1 MNAVDT
7 VNACKPKI
15 MGMNDHFVGMISSK
29 YDTARGWFKTYNLY
43 FGQNT
48 KTVSFK
54 VDTGAD
60 ANVLPLSHA
69 KSLSATVVGS
79 DARLRSYYC
88 LVVEKL
94 PFGWSLSW
102 WMQMWYQYLVWR
114 LVWG

>member
-1 MNAVDT
+1 MNAVGT
-7 VNACKPKI
+7 VNACKPTI

-60 ANVLPLSHA
+60 VNVLSLSHS
-69 KSLSATVVGS
+69 KSLSATVLGS
-79 DARLRSYYC
+79 DSRLCSYSC
-88 LVVEKL
+88 GVL
-94 PFGWSLSW
+94 PSVGKTYPW
-102 WMQMWYQYLVWR
+102 
-114 LVWG
+114 

>member
-7 VNACKPKI
+7 VNACKPTI

-88 LVVEKL
+88 LVVKKL
-94 PFGWSLSW
+94 PLG
-102 WMQMWYQYLVWR
+102 
-114 LVWG
+114 